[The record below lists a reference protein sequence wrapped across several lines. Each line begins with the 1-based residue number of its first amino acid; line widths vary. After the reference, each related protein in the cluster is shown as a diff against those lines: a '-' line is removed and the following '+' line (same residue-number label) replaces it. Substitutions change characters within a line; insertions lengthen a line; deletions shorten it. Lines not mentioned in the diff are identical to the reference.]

1 MSKIPEDTEK
11 RVSPEFQQRLKD
23 LISDEE
29 CTKKEFAS
37 AVGISK
43 DVIIRAT
50 LYGIIPSLQSL
61 IKIADHLDISL
72 DYLLAET
79 DDRSFYKSENP
90 TTFHTRL
97 EYLKNEKNTKYS
109 KISHS
114 MPFSRNSFN
123 EWLSRKTFP
132 SLEYLK
138 AIAEYFDVSIDYL
151 LGRTDYRHN

>member
-79 DDRSFYKSENP
+79 DDRSFLQIRKSYNLSYKI
-90 TTFHTRL
+90 R
-97 EYLKNEKNTKYS
+97 
-109 KISHS
+109 IS
-114 MPFSRNSFN
+114 
-123 EWLSRKTFP
+123 
-132 SLEYLK
+132 
-138 AIAEYFDVSIDYL
+138 
-151 LGRTDYRHN
+151 